1 MRDEGRKKSDGSTG
15 NPVDRPAAA
24 LTVERVGPSEFGT
37 VARMLAVAYSDY
49 PLQVWAMPKAST
61 RLDDAAVFFE
71 FYLKRM
77 RPHNRDVF
85 VTSDRSAV
93 LVVSIV
99 RKSDGACKDNVR
111 SLPRLFGK
119 MSPVEE
125 YFKWV
130 ETFRPNVDHRHV
142 EFVCSMPGAP
152 RGTGSFLYAT
162 VLKIFER
169 EGIPTWT
176 WTADPRI
183 LPFFRSLGFEI
194 CDELRRDAVSPPAIT
209 MLWRPMPLGGEG
221 VENMR

>member
-1 MRDEGRKKSDGSTG
+1 
-15 NPVDRPAAA
+15 
-24 LTVERVGPSEFGT
+24 
-37 VARMLAVAYSDY
+37 
-49 PLQVWAMPKAST
+49 MPKAST

-142 EFVCSMPGAP
+142 ELRLFHARRSQ
-152 RGTGSFLYAT
+152 RD
-162 VLKIFER
+162 
-169 EGIPTWT
+169 GIV
-176 WTADPRI
+176 
-183 LPFFRSLGFEI
+183 SLCNCIEDI
-194 CDELRRDAVSPPAIT
+194 
-209 MLWRPMPLGGEG
+209 
-221 VENMR
+221 